1 MNKKTFAVPQVFLA
15 SASIDKVPGGHSAGG
30 GWNSIKPV
38 PMSFE
43 EWLQSRFV
51 GDYDD
56 DPGVDF
62 KDYAKWFA
70 LAGFG
75 TTLWESLNPGV
86 VNDNET
92 E

>member
-1 MNKKTFAVPQVFLA
+1 MKKNTFSAPLVFLTTA
-15 SASIDKVPGGHSAGG
+15 RPNEESPGSGIATESIRP
-30 GWNSIKPV
+30 I

-43 EWLQSRFV
+43 EWLQSRWV
-51 GDYDD
+51 GDYDET
-56 DPGVDF
+56 PGVDF

-70 LAGFG
+70 LNGFG
-75 TTLWESLNPGV
+75 TSMWDSINPGV